1 MENQTTNEGLT
12 IESPECEVI
21 QVQSSEMLAA
31 INKSEIDTQI
41 STAKQYP
48 RNLARVLNNIETLA
62 TMDEETAASC
72 FYVLRRQGK
81 VTRCVPRP

>member
-1 MENQTTNEGLT
+1 MEIQTTNEGVT

-41 STAKQYP
+41 STA
-48 RNLARVLNNIETLA
+48 
-62 TMDEETAASC
+62 
-72 FYVLRRQGK
+72 
-81 VTRCVPRP
+81 